1 MSDLPPPRVSSSGEW
16 ASRVIMSVAA
26 LLIIGMM
33 GLFGREGIE
42 ELKKINSKLAALGE
56 TSARM
61 DAVTTGLRRDV
72 DKHEVRIERL
82 EVRRDG

>member
-42 ELKKINSKLAALGE
+42 ELKKITYPFKTN
-56 TSARM
+56 
-61 DAVTTGLRRDV
+61 
-72 DKHEVRIERL
+72 
-82 EVRRDG
+82 